1 MKLMICIGLALLF
14 LTSSLVLNAQS
25 IGQSSS
31 PMSSGKLLGLILD
44 PSEARVVGAKI
55 IVEAKGFRREVIS
68 SDDGSYEIA
77 LPEGK
82 YKVRVELGGFYPS
95 RKKTVRISSN
105 ATTKLDVTLKGIRN
119 DAEHP

>member
-1 MKLMICIGLALLF
+1 MKPTKYICLVLIVLSFSLL
-14 LTSSLVLNAQS
+14 LNAQTV
-25 IGQSSS
+25 GQTSA
-31 PMSSGKLLGLILD
+31 PQASGKLSGLILD
-44 PSEARVVGAKI
+44 PGEARVVGAKI
-55 IVEAKGFRREVIS
+55 IIEAKGFRREIVS
-68 SDDGSYEIA
+68 TDDGSYEIV

-119 DAEHP
+119 DPEHP